1 MNIQNQVE
9 ATKRIQSLLHL
20 HGISTTVNKVKRKT
34 EDVFHYELIENE
46 GYQAHHIK
54 FSKEP
59 FRKLATFFPIH
70 TGEGD
75 SINAEYLFGLIS
87 TDWIYFAQPTII
99 YRVKA
104 FDVKQEALTRLTS
117 QDETTYSFPFN
128 KMKVFWKDESTS
140 Q

>member
-1 MNIQNQVE
+1 M
-9 ATKRIQSLLHL
+9 
-20 HGISTTVNKVKRKT
+20 HGVRTTLQKVKKKNN
-34 EDVFHYELIENE
+34 EQYHFELIEND

-54 FSKEP
+54 YSKEP
-59 FRKLATFFPIH
+59 FRKLAEFYPSH

-75 SINAEYLFGLIS
+75 SINAEYLFGLIG

-104 FDVKQEALTRLTS
+104 FDVKNEALTRLTS

-128 KMKVFWKDESTS
+128 KMKVFWKDESTT

>member
-1 MNIQNQVE
+1 MHEVE
-9 ATKRIQSLLHL
+9 
-20 HGISTTVNKVKRKT
+20 TTVNKVKRKR
-34 EDVFHYELIENE
+34 DDLFHFELIEHD

-59 FRKLATFFPIH
+59 FRKLSTFFPKH

-75 SINAEYLFGLIS
+75 SINAEYLGGLIS
-87 TDWIYFAQPTII
+87 TDWLYFAQPTII
-99 YRVKA
+99 YRVRA
-104 FDVKQEALTRLTS
+104 LDVKQAELTRLTS

>member
-1 MNIQNQVE
+1 MNIKNQVE
-9 ATKRIQSLLHL
+9 ATKRVQSLLRL
-20 HGISTTVNKVKRKT
+20 HGIDTSLQKVKKKNN
-34 EDVFHYELIENE
+34 EQYHFELIEND
-46 GYQAHHIK
+46 GYLAHHIK
-54 FSKEP
+54 YSKEP
-59 FRKLATFFPIH
+59 FRSLPKFFPKH

-75 SINAEYLFGLIS
+75 SINEEYVNGLIS
-87 TDWIYFAQPTII
+87 NDWIYFAQPTII

-117 QDETTYSFPFN
+117 QEETTYSFPFN

>member
-1 MNIQNQVE
+1 MNIKNQVE
-9 ATKRIQSLLHL
+9 ATKRVQSLLHL
-20 HGISTTVNKVKRKT
+20 HGISTSLNKVKRKNN
-34 EDVFHYELIENE
+34 ELFHYELIENQ

-59 FRKLATFFPIH
+59 FKKLSKFFPKH
-70 TGEGD
+70 SGEGD
-75 SINAEYLFGLIS
+75 SINEEYVNGLIS

-104 FDVKQEALTRLTS
+104 FDVKNEALTRLTS
-117 QDETTYSFPFN
+117 QDEITYSFPFN
-128 KMKVFWKDESTS
+128 KMKVFWKDESTT